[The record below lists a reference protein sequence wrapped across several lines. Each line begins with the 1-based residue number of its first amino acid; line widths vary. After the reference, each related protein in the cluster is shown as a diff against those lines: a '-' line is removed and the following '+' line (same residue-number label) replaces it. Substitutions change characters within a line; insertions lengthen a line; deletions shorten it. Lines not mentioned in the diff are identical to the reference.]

1 MFVPLILM
9 AFAIMA
15 WVFAPVAWLAAVIL
29 VGIVWLFVQYLQL
42 DAAVREPEIPFP
54 AGNGAIT
61 APSIPF
67 VSIHVATYD
76 EPPALVIDTLRS
88 LLALDYPQFEVIV
101 LDNNTIDPKVW
112 RPVARFCAR
121 HPDKLRFFHHDAV
134 EGAKAGALNL
144 CLKVMNPSTE
154 VVAVV
159 DADYRVEPHFLKVGI
174 AALRRSGS
182 AFVQFPQAY
191 RGITDEIRPI
201 AAELEDYFNAFARR
215 ANDSR
220 SMLLTGTLSLI
231 AVKPLIDVGGWNAAT
246 ITEDAEL
253 GLRLFAA
260 GYDGHFVDNIAGK
273 GLLPL
278 DFQGLRDQRARWVCG
293 NAQTIAKMF
302 RSQAGVLTRR
312 GVKSVFTQLTA
323 WPALLALPIMVLFLG
338 ALPLPTSP
346 LRGSAINLS
355 AMMVLASLLV
365 TAIRMAITVS
375 LRGQPLGLVC
385 EAVVVKWSLMWSSS
399 TCWIKT
405 LTTQS
410 LAFVKTPK
418 SAGDRQRLSVP
429 NMMLASF
436 ALVALGSH
444 ASTGHALASV
454 ACLVLAATVPAAMW
468 VDARLSAYKP
478 DIHAVDLIS
487 VRGAVS

>member
-112 RPVARFCAR
+112 RPVAQFCAR
-121 HPDKLRFFHHDAV
+121 HPDKLHFFHHDAV

-144 CLKVMNPSTE
+144 CLKVMNPSTD

-260 GYDGHFVDNIAGK
+260 GYDGQD
-273 GLLPL
+273 
-278 DFQGLRDQRARWVCG
+278 R
-293 NAQTIAKMF
+293 
-302 RSQAGVLTRR
+302 
-312 GVKSVFTQLTA
+312 KSV
-323 WPALLALPIMVLFLG
+323 V
-338 ALPLPTSP
+338 
-346 LRGSAINLS
+346 
-355 AMMVLASLLV
+355 
-365 TAIRMAITVS
+365 
-375 LRGQPLGLVC
+375 
-385 EAVVVKWSLMWSSS
+385 
-399 TCWIKT
+399 
-405 LTTQS
+405 
-410 LAFVKTPK
+410 
-418 SAGDRQRLSVP
+418 
-429 NMMLASF
+429 
-436 ALVALGSH
+436 
-444 ASTGHALASV
+444 
-454 ACLVLAATVPAAMW
+454 
-468 VDARLSAYKP
+468 
-478 DIHAVDLIS
+478 
-487 VRGAVS
+487 

>member
-1 MFVPLILM
+1 MFVPFILT
-9 AFAIMA
+9 AIA
-15 WVFAPVAWLAAVIL
+15 IITWIYAPAAWLAAVIL
-29 VGIVWLFVQYLQL
+29 LGSVWLIVQYLQL

-54 AGNGAIT
+54 RGQGHIGAHS
-61 APSIPF
+61 APF

-76 EPPALVIDTLRS
+76 EPPALVIETLDS
-88 LLALDYPQFEVIV
+88 MLGLDYPDFEVIV
-101 LDNNTIDPKVW
+101 LDNNTADQKVW
-112 RPVARFCAR
+112 QPVAQFCAQ
-121 HPDKLRFFHHDAV
+121 HPAKLRFYHHDRV

-144 CLKVMNPSTE
+144 CLTVMDPATE

-159 DADYRVEPHFLKVGI
+159 DADYCVEPHFLKEGV
-174 AALRRSGS
+174 AAMHRSGA

-191 RGITDEIRPI
+191 RGVTDDIRPI

-215 ANDSR
+215 ANDTR

-231 AVKPLIDVGGWNAAT
+231 AVKPLIEVGGWNAAT
-246 ITEDAEL
+246 VTEDAEL

-273 GLLPL
+273 GQLPL
-278 DFQGLRDQRARWVCG
+278 DFMSLRDQRDRWVCG
-293 NAQTIAKMF
+293 NVQTMAKMF
-302 RSQAGVLTRR
+302 GSHAGVLARR
-312 GVKSVFTQLTA
+312 GVKSVITQLTA
-323 WPALLALPIMVLFLG
+323 WPALLALPILVLLFG
-338 ALPLPTSP
+338 AIPLPVSHV
-346 LRGSAINLS
+346 RSSAINLS
-355 AMMVLASLLV
+355 AIMVLASLLV

-375 LRGQPLGLVC
+375 VRGQPLGLVC

-418 SAGDRQRLSVP
+418 AIGARRHWSVP
-429 NMMLASF
+429 NILLSSF

-444 ASTGHALASV
+444 ASTGHALASA
-454 ACLVLAATVPAAMW
+454 ACFALAATVPAAMW
-468 VDARLSAYKP
+468 VDARLSEYRP
-478 DIHAVDLIS
+478 DSGLVQVMTA
-487 VRGAVS
+487 RGIRA